1 MLYLYPVV
9 LHASFEKIRIMKKYI
24 QLLILLLS
32 VFSFTAVIAQ
42 EVRFET
48 SDHKVTPFGRIN
60 IADLPAEWDFQLK
73 HFGEIKEGNS
83 TYRQHL
89 MQLKKESAAR
99 FPRKELSAKGAAGF
113 KGTLD
118 GNVPELNIKRNFQGN
133 NYNYSA
139 PNDNTLAVSNGN
151 ILISAVNTTIY
162 FYDLNADTLLK
173 LMSLNA
179 FATPLSGI
187 STHQYDPKVLYDPAQ
202 DRFIIVFL
210 AGASSDTKTNI
221 IVAFSESNDVMGN
234 WNLYSLNGNPLNDT
248 SWTDYPAIALT
259 EDELFITG
267 NLLRYGGSWQTSF
280 KQTVIWQLDKFSG
293 YRGDELTTR
302 LWSNISFDSVNIR
315 NLNPIQGSDRLLGPN
330 MYLLSNR
337 NFTVYSDSI
346 FLIEVTGK
354 QTNPATTLRLT
365 HLTADQGYGAPPDAK
380 QPKTTNKLA
389 TNDARILGGFL
400 RNNTIQFVANSID
413 TATGSAV
420 IYHGIISNVNS
431 RPTVQGRLITEPGME
446 FGYPNIAYSGNTLFS
461 QQAIIGF
468 NHTGDS
474 AYPGV
479 SAIFYDGAGGYSA
492 RAEIKTGDAYI
503 DIFPGSYER
512 WGDYSGMQ
520 RKYNEPGTVWISGM
534 FGIKAGVTRKLG
546 TQIAEVVS
554 GATET
559 PMVVQNRGME
569 ASLYPNPVIDLFGME
584 FTLDEPQDLV
594 IEIRGMSGQQ
604 IHRFYE
610 GKIDA
615 GKHGLTFST
624 RNLAQG
630 VYLLVITDHSGSVKY
645 TQRVL
650 KMGE

>member
-1 MLYLYPVV
+1 LYLYPEFYFHQ
-9 LHASFEKIRIMKKYI
+9 LDNLYDMNRIFYTCS
-24 QLLILLLS
+24 LIL
-32 VFSFTAVIAQ
+32 VFLATLAVSAQ

-48 SDHKVTPFGRIN
+48 SDFKVKPVGKIN
-60 IADLPAEWDFQLK
+60 VNNLEADWDFRLT
-73 HFGEIKEGNS
+73 HFGEIIEGNS

-89 MQLKKESAAR
+89 MKLKEESASR
-99 FPRKELSAKGAAGF
+99 FPRKEASSKGLQGSREWTPGDAPNL
-113 KGTLD
+113 T
-118 GNVPELNIKRNFQGN
+118 IKRNF
-133 NYNYSA
+133 
-139 PNDNTLAVSNGN
+139 NGN
-151 ILISAVNTTIY
+151 QLISAVNTTIY

-187 STHQYDPKVLYDPAQ
+187 STHQYDPKVLYDPDQ

-221 IVAFSESNDVMGN
+221 VVAFSETNDLMGN

-267 NLLRYGGSWQTSF
+267 NLLKYGGSWQTSF

-302 LWSNISFDSVNIR
+302 LWSDISFDSVNIR

-346 FLIEVTGK
+346 FLLEVTG
-354 QTNPATTLRLT
+354 TLSNPASTLKIS
-365 HLTADQGYGAPPDAK
+365 HLKADVGYGAPPNAK
-380 QPKTTNKLA
+380 QPNTNNNLA
-389 TNDARILGGFL
+389 TNDARVLGGFL
-400 RNNTIQFVANSID
+400 RNNTIQFVANTID
-413 TATGSAV
+413 TTTGSAA
-420 IYHGIISNVNS
+420 IYHGIVSNVNS
-431 RPTVQGRLITEPGME
+431 RPSVQGRLITEPGME

-468 NHTGDS
+468 NHTGDT

-492 RAEIKTGDAYI
+492 RAEIKTGDAFI
-503 DIFPGSYER
+503 DIFPGSNER

-520 RKYNEPGTVWISGM
+520 RKYNEPGTVWVSGM

-554 GATET
+554 GAPEV
-559 PMVVQNRGME
+559 PSVVKNRDMQ

-584 FTLDEPQDLV
+584 FTMDETQDII
-594 IEIRGMSGQQ
+594 IELRNMAGQQ
-604 IHRFYE
+604 VHRFFE
-610 GKIDA
+610 GKLSS

-624 RNLAQG
+624 RNLTQG
-630 VYLLVITDHSGSVKY
+630 VYLLVVTDQSGSIRY
-645 TQRVL
+645 TRRVL